1 MSGGLL
7 RLSKEAIVKRTVL
20 QKFALL
26 ASVLIAACAGFPNRA
41 SQVDAVDAVDLQ
53 KGFALKGYDPVAY
66 FADGR
71 PTAGDTRISYRWH
84 GATWLFSTSEHRAAF
99 ALDPARYAPQFG
111 GYCAFA
117 VSRGTTADGDP
128 FRWAVV
134 GDKLYLNNNAL
145 AMKFWD
151 EDRPGNIQAGNSNWE
166 LIPKKP
172 VVEGGQSP
180 STDDHAPAAGEK

>member
-1 MSGGLL
+1 M
-7 RLSKEAIVKRTVL
+7 KRNVL
-20 QKFALL
+20 QKLTLL
-26 ASVLIAACAGFPNRA
+26 ASVLTAACAGFPHRA
-41 SQVDAVDAVDLQ
+41 SQSDAVEAVDLQ

-66 FADGR
+66 FSDGR
-71 PTAGDTRISYRWH
+71 PAAGDPAISYQWR
-84 GATWLFSTSEHRAAF
+84 GATWLFATAEHRAAF
-99 ALDPARYAPQFG
+99 AADPARYAPQFG

-128 FRWAVV
+128 LRWAVV
-134 GDKLYLNNNAL
+134 NDKLYLNNNLL

-172 VVEGGQSP
+172 QVGDGRSGA
-180 STDDHAPAAGEK
+180 TDGLAPAAAAK